1 MISRLHDWIEQVGN
15 MKSGF
20 IFLILIGRLDV
31 TKSHAW
37 TLAYLSLS
45 SVTAYKLKTMLLTL
59 SLIVAVVLGSTAPP
73 GSTPVAE
80 QSINSLRQALQYR
93 PECGPRSD
101 SYYLDSPPDVSSL
114 SQNQWR
120 CDNPLSTPNAIDS
133 CLSAFVNRLQVSCPQ
148 SNTVC
153 LYPPSSSL
161 TSARIETVESNL
173 WNVPY
178 PQITP
183 YPGQQSAVA
192 SIAQI
197 PCTGYVSDVTLLLAE
212 GNFIL
217 RNMSKCVLD
226 RQMLG
231 RFVQVVR
238 AVQGL
243 NSQCVL
249 SDAGNIAPPD
259 TTPPAPLYAP
269 PPTYI
274 PPPPT
279 YIPPP
284 SDPNA
289 LPSF

>member
-1 MISRLHDWIEQVGN
+1 
-15 MKSGF
+15 
-20 IFLILIGRLDV
+20 
-31 TKSHAW
+31 
-37 TLAYLSLS
+37 
-45 SVTAYKLKTMLLTL
+45 MLLTFF
-59 SLIVAVVLGSTAPP
+59 LIIAVVFGSTAPPP

-101 SYYLDSPPDVSSL
+101 SYYLDAPPDVSTL
-114 SQNQWR
+114 GQNQWR
-120 CDNPLSTPNAIDS
+120 CDNPLSAPNAIDS
-133 CLSAFVNRLQVSCPQ
+133 CLAAFVNRLQVSCPQ

-161 TSARIETVESNL
+161 TTTRIEAVESNL

-183 YPGQQSAVA
+183 YPGQQSAVS

-217 RNMSKCVLD
+217 RNMNKCVLD

-249 SDAGNIAPPD
+249 SGVGSIAPPD
-259 TTPPAPLYAP
+259 TAPPAPLYAP
-269 PPTYI
+269 PP
-274 PPPPT
+274 PPPPS
-279 YIPPP
+279 YAAPPP
-284 SDPNA
+284 DMDAIPT
-289 LPSF
+289 F